1 MFEGG
6 TEVNGYSRVMLT
18 VEWMVVEVDG
28 SGTGRKYYCDCDD
41 VLMFVEWLLCVDAAV
56 GGEVFW

>member
-1 MFEGG
+1 
-6 TEVNGYSRVMLT
+6 
-18 VEWMVVEVDG
+18 MVVEVDG
-28 SGTGRKYYCDCDD
+28 SGTGKKYCCDCGD